1 MAARDS
7 VLRPKLV
14 SILTSAK
21 PPKSNVSDEQ
31 TKALKSLAKDDTIM
45 ILPADKGRATVIL
58 DKETYKEKVM
68 VMLSDEKTY
77 TRLDKDPTAKYK
89 RKLVDILARLKSEN
103 KITDAQ
109 KRYLY
114 PTSETIPRLH
124 CTPKIHKKDVP
135 LRPIVDYTGSIMYN
149 LSRSL
154 ADILAPLVGKT
165 GHHVE
170 NSKDLVKSLQSLT
183 VNGDETLVSFDVVSL
198 FTNTPIDRALE
209 IIKDRLLNDNKLRQ
223 RTCSQHWTSW
233 NC

>member
-1 MAARDS
+1 MTEKRDKIKFPSSSDEIDLSGEQLKRWVVNLSKREMSSEENSILAKGLNFAVTENKHPVKELIVAAEKACSLLNEEEAS

-89 RKLVDILARLKSEN
+89 RKLVNILARLKSEN
-103 KITDAQ
+103 NITDAQ
-109 KRYLY
+109 KRYVY
-114 PTSETIPRLH
+114 PTSESMPRLY
-124 CTPKIHKKDVP
+124 CAPKIH
-135 LRPIVDYTGSIMYN
+135 
-149 LSRSL
+149 
-154 ADILAPLVGKT
+154 
-165 GHHVE
+165 
-170 NSKDLVKSLQSLT
+170 
-183 VNGDETLVSFDVVSL
+183 
-198 FTNTPIDRALE
+198 
-209 IIKDRLLNDNKLRQ
+209 
-223 RTCSQHWTSW
+223 
-233 NC
+233 